1 MDNQETDASP
11 SFFTRL
17 INNESARK
25 GIAAA
30 AAGIIIAAVSE
41 ALWPNS

>member
-1 MDNQETDASP
+1 MSDTKDPSFVTRIMDND
-11 SFFTRL
+11 
-17 INNESARK
+17 SARK

-41 ALWPNS
+41 ALWPSS

>member
-1 MDNQETDASP
+1 MSDKNDP
-11 SFFTRL
+11 SFITRL
-17 INNESARK
+17 MTNESARK

-41 ALWPNS
+41 ALWPSS